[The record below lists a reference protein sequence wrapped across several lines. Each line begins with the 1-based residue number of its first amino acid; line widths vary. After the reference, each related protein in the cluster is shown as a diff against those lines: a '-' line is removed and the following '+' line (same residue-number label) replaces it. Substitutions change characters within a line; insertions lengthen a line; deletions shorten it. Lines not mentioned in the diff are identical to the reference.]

1 MQWTSRWLKP
11 GETTDIDALK
21 GQLHSEGFGAYQWK
35 GTPGAAYLDYI
46 HTQDEK

>member
-1 MQWTSRWLKP
+1 MDFSLAQTRV
-11 GETTDIDALK
+11 ETADIEASE

-46 HTQDEK
+46 HT